1 MIEELSECVPHVV
14 GKNGPTVYARL
25 RVSGKYYWIAI
36 DDDDLPIVVDEQ
48 GNPTYTEDSDA

>member
-25 RVSGKYYWIAI
+25 RVPH
-36 DDDDLPIVVDEQ
+36 LQ
-48 GNPTYTEDSDA
+48 